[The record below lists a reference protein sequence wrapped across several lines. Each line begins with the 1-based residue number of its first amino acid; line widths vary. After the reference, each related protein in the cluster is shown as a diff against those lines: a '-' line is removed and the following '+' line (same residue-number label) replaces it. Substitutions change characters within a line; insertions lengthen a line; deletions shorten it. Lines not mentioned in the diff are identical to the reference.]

1 MADACTESVGVDA
14 IEFEQGTGAE
24 GRSRRL
30 RGEWVKEAETTQ
42 EVTVILRYFQ
52 EHCWGNLHRQGSK
65 VVQVVQCAEARAK
78 VRRQQAGGW

>member
-30 RGEWVKEAETTQ
+30 VLRAIALHGSTSPFLHI
-42 EVTVILRYFQ
+42 ILQ
-52 EHCWGNLHRQGSK
+52 
-65 VVQVVQCAEARAK
+65 
-78 VRRQQAGGW
+78 